1 MSVTTPSIG
10 LPLDRLDGPDKVA
23 GRARYADEYLPGE
36 AAYAAIVQSPIAKG
50 VVRGVDPRPALKL
63 PGVLAVLWHENAGV
77 LPGAHGELAVLQ
89 SPRVSYRG
97 QIVAAVVADS
107 LEEAR
112 RASCLVE
119 VDYAVE
125 PHDVE
130 LRADHPALYRPD
142 RVNPNFPTDSL
153 DGDVDGGLAAAAVTV
168 DETYTTPAQHN
179 NPMEPHATVAV
190 WDSGDLTLYDSTQGP
205 WRAAAAVAEAF
216 GLDPGRV
223 RVIAQ
228 HVGGGF
234 GSKGTPRPH
243 VVLAA
248 LCARSVERP
257 VKLALTRRQM
267 FTLSGYRTPTI
278 QRLQLA
284 ADETGRLTAIAHDV
298 VEQTSTVA
306 EFAEQT
312 AVVTRMLYASPSR
325 RTTHRLVPLNLP
337 TPSWMRAPG
346 ECPGMFALES
356 ALDELAE
363 RCGLDPIELRLRNE
377 PDVDPETGNRF
388 STRNL
393 VACLEE
399 GAERFGWHDRGARS
413 SSGRVRIGFGVA
425 SSTYPARRA
434 PSTAFA
440 AVEDDGTFLIR
451 IGAADVGTGART
463 ALAQIAAD
471 TLEVP
476 VGQVRVEIG
485 DSAFGRAM
493 LAGGSMG
500 TSSWGAAVVEACRRL
515 KSGESQVTV
524 DTGDEAEAEAPL
536 ASHAF
541 GAQFVEVAVDPAT
554 GEVRVPR
561 ALGVFACGRVI
572 NPKTARSQLIG
583 GMTMGISTALLEESV
598 LDPRLGG
605 YVNQDLASYHVATHA
620 DVGDLDATWVDE
632 EDLHV
637 NPMGSKGIGEIG
649 IVGTAAA
656 VANAVYDAT
665 GVRIRDLPITPMK
678 LVGRV

>member
-1 MSVTTPSIG
+1 
-10 LPLDRLDGPDKVA
+10 
-23 GRARYADEYLPGE
+23 
-36 AAYAAIVQSPIAKG
+36 
-50 VVRGVDPRPALKL
+50 
-63 PGVLAVLWHENAGV
+63 
-77 LPGAHGELAVLQ
+77 
-89 SPRVSYRG
+89 
-97 QIVAAVVADS
+97 
-107 LEEAR
+107 
-112 RASCLVE
+112 
-119 VDYAVE
+119 
-125 PHDVE
+125 
-130 LRADHPALYRPD
+130 
-142 RVNPNFPTDSL
+142 
-153 DGDVDGGLAAAAVTV
+153 
-168 DETYTTPAQHN
+168 
-179 NPMEPHATVAV
+179 MEPHATVAV

-205 WRAAAAVAEAF
+205 WRAAATVAEAF

-393 VACLEE
+393 VACL
-399 GAERFGWHDRGARS
+399 GRGRNGSAGTTGARDAARD
-413 SSGRVRIGFGVA
+413 GRGRIGFGVA
-425 SSTYPARRA
+425 SSTYPALRA

-515 KSGESQVTV
+515 KSGESR
-524 DTGDEAEAEAPL
+524 GDGR
-536 ASHAF
+536 HRRRGRGG
-541 GAQFVEVAVDPAT
+541 GAARVARLRRAVRRGAVDPAT

-561 ALGVFACGRVI
+561 AARRVRVRTDHQ
-572 NPKTARSQLIG
+572 PEDGPLAAHRRHDDGDLDGAPRGERPRPAARRLRQPGSRQL
-583 GMTMGISTALLEESV
+583 
-598 LDPRLGG
+598 PRR
-605 YVNQDLASYHVATHA
+605 DSRRRRR
-620 DVGDLDATWVDE
+620 LDATWVDE

-665 GVRIRDLPITPMK
+665 GVRVRDLPITPMK